1 MNIWKGTAVSDG
13 IAVGTASVYRRNA
26 RGGKRYIMDCKAES
40 EKFAAVKSLA
50 IDELDRLF
58 SRAHAEIG
66 ENAAQIFSI
75 HKLMLEDIYYNESV
89 LNIIEKERVSAET
102 AVLMT
107 SDSFERLFSGMENAY
122 MRERAGDIRDV
133 SDRIIALLDGKSCPY
148 PDAEAE
154 NTIIF
159 ADNITPSEAM
169 QMDKSKVSAFVTERG
184 SETSHTAILARSLG
198 IPAVAG
204 IRTDDSIDG
213 KLVAV
218 DGYTGTVY
226 VEPDKKV
233 ISRLLK
239 ESEKRTKKRKSLEE
253 TKKLPSVTKSG
264 KSIAISV
271 DMSVPE
277 EAKYIPSC
285 DGAGILRAETLY
297 KSGKGL
303 PKESFLFDAY
313 RKVIEGMKNKPV
325 SICALDVDEDK
336 KGDFFGIFCEKNPE
350 MGMKG
355 IRICLMR
362 PEIFKVQ
369 LRALVR
375 AAFCGEVRLLLPMVV
390 SGYEVDAAKKLLED
404 TKRELKAEKNIPVGI
419 LIETPAAAINSDE
432 LAKKADF
439 FVIDADRL
447 TQYILAMDRQNLAL
461 AELFDMRHSTVFR
474 AIEWVAENAH
484 KNGIKVGL
492 CGAIASDGA
501 IIPTLL
507 KMGIDELAVK
517 PKKLLSTGKAVQES

>member
-1 MNIWKGTAVSDG
+1 MNIWKGRAVSDG
-13 IAVGTASVYRRNA
+13 IAVGTASVYRRNSSVE
-26 RGGKRYIMDCKAES
+26 KRHIMDCKAES

-148 PDAEAE
+148 PDAETE

-169 QMDKSKVSAFVTERG
+169 QMDKSKVRAFVTERG

-239 ESEKRTKKRKSLEE
+239 ESEKRAKKRKSLEE
-253 TKKLPSVTKSG
+253 TKKSPTVTKSG

-285 DGAGILRAETLY
+285 NGAGILRAEALY

-303 PKESFLFDAY
+303 PNESFLFDAY

-325 SICALDVDEDK
+325 NICALDVDEDK
-336 KGDFFGIFCEKNPE
+336 KGDFFGIFREKNPE

-404 TKRELKAEKNIPVGI
+404 TKRELKA
-419 LIETPAAAINSDE
+419 AAAINSDE

-439 FVIDADRL
+439 FVIDADSL
-447 TQYILAMDRQNLAL
+447 AQYILAMDRQNLAL
-461 AELFDMRHSTVFR
+461 AELFDVRHSAVLR
-474 AIEWVAENAH
+474 AIERVAENAH

-507 KMGIDELAVK
+507 KLGIDELAVK
-517 PKKLLSTGKAVQES
+517 PKKLLSTRKAVQES

>member
-1 MNIWKGTAVSDG
+1 MNIWKGTAVCEG
-13 IAVGTASVYRRNA
+13 IAIGRASVYRKKTDVVR
-26 RGGKRYIMDCKAES
+26 KYIDDYKAES
-40 EKFAAVKSLA
+40 EKFATVKGLA

-58 SRAHAEIG
+58 QRAHAEIG
-66 ENAAQIFSI
+66 ENEAQIFSI
-75 HKLMLEDIYYNESV
+75 HKLMLEDSLYTESV
-89 LNIIEKERVSAET
+89 LNIIEKERVNAET

-107 SDSFERLFSGMENAY
+107 SDSFERLFADMDNAY

-133 SDRIIALLDGKSCPY
+133 SDRVIALLGGTSSPY

-159 ADNITPSEAM
+159 ADNITPGEAM

-204 IRTDDSIDG
+204 IRTDSGIDG

-226 VEPDKKV
+226 LEPDDKV
-233 ISRLLK
+233 ISRLK
-239 ESEKRTKKRKSLEE
+239 KDAEKREKKRKSLEE
-253 TKKLPSVTKSG
+253 TKKSPAVTKSG
-264 KSIAISV
+264 QGVAISV
-271 DMSVPE
+271 DISAPE
-277 EAKYIPSC
+277 EVKCAILC
-285 DGAGILRAETLY
+285 DGTGILRSEALY
-297 KSGKGL
+297 KNGKGL
-303 PKESFLFDAY
+303 PCESFLFDAY

-325 SICALDVDEDK
+325 SICAMDVDEDK
-336 KGDFFGIFCEKNPE
+336 KGDFFGIFREKNPE
-350 MGMKG
+350 LGMKG
-355 IRICLMR
+355 IRLCLMR

-369 LRALVR
+369 LRAIVR

-404 TKRELKAEKNIPVGI
+404 TKSELKADKSIPVGV
-419 LIETPAAAINSDE
+419 LIETPAAVINSDE

-439 FVIDADRL
+439 FMIDADGL
-447 TQYILAMDRQNLAL
+447 AQYILAMDRQNLAL
-461 AELFDMRHSTVFR
+461 AELFDLRHSALLR
-474 AIEWVAENAH
+474 AIELATENAH

-507 KMGIDELAVK
+507 RLGIDELAVK
-517 PKKLLSTGKAVQES
+517 PKKLLSTRKAVQES